1 MIASFLLVGEQPY
14 AAAMVESL
22 KAVHGCT
29 VVQMSDLKT
38 PKVHGVDEV
47 VRIPFRIPLMPYRL
61 KHLASYPHDEM
72 LIVDT
77 DVIAKREISD
87 VWKLSFDVALT
98 KRALGDFGYGDD
110 GQLDMPYNTG
120 VMLSRG
126 TEFWNECQNWLLSQ
140 SADLQNW
147 YGDQRAVCAI
157 AERGH
162 YGVLALTC
170 AEFNW
175 SPNSRDDSSDARF
188 WHYKGGIRKKWMPGY
203 QRPELRKSLGNS

>member
-1 MIASFLLVGEQPY
+1 
-14 AAAMVESL
+14 MVESL
-22 KAVHGCT
+22 KAVHRCD

-38 PKVHGVDEV
+38 PKVVGVDEV
-47 VRIPFRIPLMPYRL
+47 VRIPFRIPLMPYRI

-77 DVIAKREISD
+77 DIIAKRPIDE
-87 VWKLSFDVALT
+87 VWDCSFDVALT

-110 GQLDMPYNTG
+110 GELDMPYNTG

-126 TEFWNECQNWLLSQ
+126 TEFWGECFNWLAGQ

-147 YGDQRAVCAI
+147 YGDQRAVCAV
-157 AERGH
+157 AQRGH
-162 YGVLALTC
+162 YNVLPLTC

-203 QRPELRKSLGNS
+203 MRPDIRKSLGNG